1 MQKMFSSKYK
11 ANVWAMNPDV
21 FLYDIIKSEGESPPQ
36 QAELIATALV
46 LLGMGNYVL
55 SLQICNVSTDTSNFS
70 YIYCIYFF
78 F

>member
-1 MQKMFSSKYK
+1 MFSSKYK
-11 ANVWAMNPDV
+11 ANIWAMNPDV

-36 QAELIATALV
+36 QAELIATAVV
-46 LLGMGNYVL
+46 LLGMGKK
-55 SLQICNVSTDTSNFS
+55 ICNVSTDSSTFS

>member
-1 MQKMFSSKYK
+1 
-11 ANVWAMNPDV
+11 MNPDV

>member
-1 MQKMFSSKYK
+1 MFSSKYK
-11 ANVWAMNPDV
+11 ANIWAMNPDV

-36 QAELIATALV
+36 QAELIATAVV
-46 LLGMGNYVL
+46 LLGTGNYVL
-55 SLQICNVSTDTSNFS
+55 SLQICNVSTDTSTFS

>member
-1 MQKMFSSKYK
+1 MFSSKYK
-11 ANVWAMNPDV
+11 ANVWAVNPDV

>member
-1 MQKMFSSKYK
+1 
-11 ANVWAMNPDV
+11 MNPDV

-36 QAELIATALV
+36 QAELIATAVV
-46 LLGMGNYVL
+46 LLGTGNYVL
-55 SLQICNVSTDTSNFS
+55 SLQICNVSTDTSTFS